1 MNKGDDLIRFVA
13 DGANSYFIDEY
24 SIGKWKP
31 KADDSQDLTGSFSGQ
46 GNEIVFQVQRK
57 LDTGDT
63 ENDFLIPLDLDFD
76 MAWAAKT
83 GTSNKDKRHSQ
94 RRGMTG
100 SLKSNGNPTWGE
112 PLQSESADKEADV

>member
-46 GNEIVFQVQRK
+46 GNEIVFQV
-57 LDTGDT
+57 
-63 ENDFLIPLDLDFD
+63 
-76 MAWAAKT
+76 
-83 GTSNKDKRHSQ
+83 
-94 RRGMTG
+94 
-100 SLKSNGNPTWGE
+100 
-112 PLQSESADKEADV
+112 